1 MKKFISIMLCI
12 VMLLGVMSV
21 MTFAEGAPD
30 DAKAL
35 GEYGQK
41 SYYIGDQVDTAP
53 DTLDGVVSKGE
64 YTLEI
69 LGMKPEDDG
78 IDDRFF
84 VVDGCDIEYINLY
97 LAQDFDNIYVAV
109 EVKDPSHV
117 DREGVSFHIGV
128 KENIDSAL
136 GFMARFND
144 VLHETEGDTPVT
156 IDFYEYSKS
165 EESPADDPIG
175 FGDVIE
181 HPAADAFNYVMAKG
195 CSYNEETQIATFEL
209 AFSRLML
216 EEYAGDLF
224 EDFFLR
230 VVVPMMDETGKEI
243 GTVWF
248 GFRGDSAELR
258 EKHHC
263 YISRFPHVFYLSDG
277 EGDGEYVPVE
287 QERDNSGLAQI
298 DLIDKVATAPVI
310 DGAIGEGEYTDTFG
324 AEVAADTVDWN
335 FIDGEQKMIRSAD
348 AAYAKGLRG
357 ASWSLAADEEYLYVA
372 ASIKT
377 SGAEPKAQF
386 YITKRQDDV
395 AYPLAT
401 ISADGSV
408 EKGTA
413 KWDFTEVK
421 TANDGENYVFEG
433 KIAIDDITDDNS
445 KIYVMSRAYLDEGF
459 ILFGL
464 VEDRFSSIPCGFRTA
479 LAEVQTPVETEPA
492 ETDPVETDPVD
503 TDPVDT
509 DPAETDPIDTPAD
522 TTPESEPAAEGGCG
536 GSIAAVA
543 VALIATLGTCTVF
556 VNKRR

>member
-1 MKKFISIMLCI
+1 MKKIISIMLCI

-35 GEYGQK
+35 GAYGQK
-41 SYYIGDQVDTAP
+41 EYYIGNAVDTIP
-53 DTLDGVVSKGE
+53 DTTDGVVSKGE

-69 LGMKPEDDG
+69 LGMKPEDAG
-78 IDDRFF
+78 IDDRIFIL
-84 VVDGCDIEYINLY
+84 DNYDIEYVNLY
-97 LAQDFDNIYVAV
+97 LAQDFENIYVAV

-144 VLHETEGDTPVT
+144 VLHETTGDTPVT

-165 EESPADDPIG
+165 EEDPNNVYA
-175 FGDVIE
+175 FGDVVE

-224 EDFFLR
+224 DSFFLR
-230 VVVPMMDETGKEI
+230 VVVPMVDKSGKEI

-263 YISRFPHVFYLSDG
+263 YLSRFPHVFHLADG
-277 EGDGEYVPVE
+277 EGDASYVPVE
-287 QERDNSGLAQI
+287 QEKDNSGLAHI
-298 DLIDKVATAPVI
+298 DLLDKVAQTPVI
-310 DGAIGEGEYTDTFG
+310 DGVIGDDEYTDTFG
-324 AEVAADTVDWN
+324 AEVTSESDGWAFIDEKNMIRAAD
-335 FIDGEQKMIRSAD
+335 AP
-348 AAYAKGLRG
+348 YAKGLRDT
-357 ASWSLAADEEYLYVA
+357 SWSFAADDEYLYVA
-372 ASIKT
+372 AAIKT
-377 SGAEPKAQF
+377 NGAEPKLQF
-386 YITKRQDDV
+386 HITKRQDTV
-395 AYPLAT
+395 AYPMAT

-408 EKGTA
+408 DYGTA
-413 KWDFTEVK
+413 KWSFAEVK
-421 TANDGENYVFEG
+421 TSNDGETYVFEG
-433 KIAIDDITDDNS
+433 KIAIDEITDNPS
-445 KIYVMSRAYLDEGF
+445 KIYVMSRAYLDGGF
-459 ILFGL
+459 VLFGL
-464 VEDRFSSIPCGFRTA
+464 NEDKLGGVCGFRTT
-479 LAEVQTPVETEPA
+479 LGVVQTPAETDPVETDPVESDSVETDPI

-503 TDPVDT
+503 TDPVET
-509 DPAETDPIDTPAD
+509 DPATKE
-522 TTPESEPAAEGGCG
+522 GCG
-536 GSIAAVA
+536 GSVAAVA
-543 VALIATLGTCTVF
+543 VALIAALGTCAGYL
-556 VNKRR
+556 NKRK